1 MRNSISKYLENNS
14 DLREWP
20 RVFLTETNDNYRLTN
35 PYRTNYTL
43 VNNKSYFQILYDSCQ
58 HQVEFNKGELEHN
71 QNIRNNLLKESE
83 NLSILNS
90 PRSYVGGLKHKI
102 VTNKNLG
109 FVYEMLKDSNFSIK
123 GSYNFNLAYLMIENF
138 IKKDHRNKILN
149 CPIILMNDVRPD
161 GQKMYRSVSS
171 DDTIV
176 IQSNRSGADY
186 DKDKYVHFEYLTDL
200 NKTNEF
206 PSEIPTLQIYNFE
219 IKLDKNYSIKDVP
232 YYVLYLPDTLFTE
245 YQYQVGIPN
254 S

>member
-1 MRNSISKYLENNS
+1 
-14 DLREWP
+14 
-20 RVFLTETNDNYRLTN
+20 
-35 PYRTNYTL
+35 
-43 VNNKSYFQILYDSCQ
+43 
-58 HQVEFNKGELEHN
+58 
-71 QNIRNNLLKESE
+71 
-83 NLSILNS
+83 
-90 PRSYVGGLKHKI
+90 
-102 VTNKNLG
+102 
-109 FVYEMLKDSNFSIK
+109 
-123 GSYNFNLAYLMIENF
+123 
-138 IKKDHRNKILN
+138 
-149 CPIILMNDVRPD
+149 
-161 GQKMYRSVSS
+161 MYRSVSS